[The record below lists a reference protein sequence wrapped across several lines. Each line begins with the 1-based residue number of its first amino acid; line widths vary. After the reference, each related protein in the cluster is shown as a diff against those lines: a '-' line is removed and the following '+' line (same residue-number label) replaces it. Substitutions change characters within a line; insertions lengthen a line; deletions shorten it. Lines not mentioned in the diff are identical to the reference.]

1 MRWPDMAVFV
11 LSITVLTGCP
21 SEFGKDGRVNKAVQ
35 QDTQE
40 HMLFVE
46 GCAKET
52 FRVVC
57 APGKWHSEECVMCRQ
72 AGVR

>member
-1 MRWPDMAVFV
+1 MRWPKMAVVVVF
-11 LSITVLTGCP
+11 TMTATGCP
-21 SEFGKDGRVNKAVQ
+21 SEFGKDGRVDKAVE

-40 HMLFVE
+40 HLLFVE

-57 APGKWHSEECVMCRQ
+57 APGKWHSEECVRCRQ